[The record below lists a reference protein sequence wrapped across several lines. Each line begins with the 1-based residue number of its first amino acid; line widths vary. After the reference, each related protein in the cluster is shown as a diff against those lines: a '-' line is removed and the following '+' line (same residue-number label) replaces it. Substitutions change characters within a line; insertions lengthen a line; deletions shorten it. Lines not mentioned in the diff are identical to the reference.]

1 VRPRSSIA
9 AVPLIALALAG
20 PAAAQR
26 RPALTSVRV
35 QPGLAAAEQQVTAA
49 RLLEHMRV
57 LASDRFAG
65 RGPGTRGEDS
75 TVAYLSGQFRRMGLQ
90 PGNAGSYVQEVPLV
104 GTTSRVAAS
113 VTLGGETRELR
124 SPDEI
129 VAWSSRPDTLVRV
142 DASEVV
148 FVGYGVSAPE
158 FGWDDYKGV
167 DLRGKTVVMLV
178 GDPPVPDPRDPARLD
193 PRVFRGDAMTYYG
206 RWTYKYEMA
215 AARGAAACIIVH
227 QTGPAGYAWG
237 VVASNTGR
245 ERTEIAG
252 AGERHIPVEGW
263 VQLEV
268 ARRLF
273 QAAGQDFDA
282 LQRAAGTRAFRPVA
296 LGGATASFTV
306 RNAVRQVRSRN
317 VVARIDGS
325 DPALRGQYLL
335 YTAHWDHFGVGRA
348 IGGDSIYNGALDNAG
363 GLAWMLETARA
374 FRALPTAPRRTVV
387 FLAVT
392 AEEQGLLGARWYAAH
407 PIYPLARTLADINMD
422 IPNPWG
428 RTRSIVSVSHGQTT
442 LETILASEAA
452 RQQRTVRP
460 DPEPEKGYFY
470 RSDHFELARNGV
482 PALSFLFPGADYV
495 GQPADYGQRVR
506 AGYVANDYHKPT
518 DEVKPDWDLA
528 GMVDDTRLLFRVG
541 VDVANGERWPEWNP
555 GTEFRARREQML
567 GRSTPP
573 MPCGGTRPGCVRPTP
588 PPRP

>member
-1 VRPRSSIA
+1 MRPSSSIIPL
-9 AVPLIALALAG
+9 PLIALSVAT
-20 PAAAQR
+20 AAHAQ
-26 RPALTSVRV
+26 RPALQPV
-35 QPGLAAAEQQVTAA
+35 QVQAGVAAAEQQVTAA
-49 RLLEHMRV
+49 RLLEHIRV
-57 LASDRFAG
+57 LASDAFAG

-75 TVAYLSGQFRRMGLQ
+75 TVAYLSGQFRRMGLR
-90 PGNAGSYVQEVPLV
+90 PGNPDGTWVQVVPLV
-104 GTTSRVAAS
+104 GTTSAVTAS
-113 VTLGGETRELR
+113 VSAGGETKALR

-129 VAWSSRPDTLVRV
+129 VAWSSRPDSLVRV
-142 DASEVV
+142 DASEIV
-148 FVGYGVSAPE
+148 FVGYGVVAPE

-178 GDPPVPDPRDPARLD
+178 GDPPVPDPADPARLD
-193 PRVFRGDAMTYYG
+193 PRTFRGDAMTYYG

-215 AARGAAACIIVH
+215 AARGAAACVIVH

-245 ERTEIAG
+245 ERTEILG

-263 VQLEV
+263 IQLDV

-273 QAAGQDFDA
+273 TAAGQDFDA
-282 LQRAAGTRAFRPVA
+282 LQRSAGTRAFRPVA
-296 LGGATASFTV
+296 LGATASFTV
-306 RNAVRQVRSRN
+306 HNAVRQVRSRN
-317 VVARIDGS
+317 VVARLDGS
-325 DPALRGQYLL
+325 DPVLRAQTVL

-363 GLAWMLETARA
+363 GLAWLLETARA
-374 FRALPTAPRRTVV
+374 FRALPRAPRRTLV

-407 PIYPLARTLADINMD
+407 PLYPLARTLADINMD

-442 LETILASEAA
+442 LEDVLAREAA
-452 RQQRTVRP
+452 RQGRTVRP

-495 GQPADYGQRVR
+495 GRPADYGRQVR
-506 AGYVANDYHKPT
+506 AAYVANDYHKPT

-541 VDVANGERWPEWNP
+541 VEVANGERWPAWNP
-555 GTEFRARREQML
+555 GTEFRAARERMLRAPRRA
-567 GRSTPP
+567 
-573 MPCGGTRPGCVRPTP
+573 CGSAAGCVRP
-588 PPRP
+588 R

>member
-1 VRPRSSIA
+1 MHRPSILA
-9 AVPLIALALAG
+9 IPLIVAITA
-20 PAAAQR
+20 PSQAQR
-26 RPALTSVRV
+26 PTLAPVRV
-35 QPGLAAAEQQVTAA
+35 QPGLAAAEQQITAP

-75 TVAYLSGQFRRMGLQ
+75 TVAYLSEQFRRMGLR
-90 PGNAGSYVQEVPLV
+90 PGNPDGTYVQDVPLV
-104 GTTSRVAAS
+104 GTTSQVAAS
-113 VTLGGETRELR
+113 VAVRGQAKELR

-129 VAWSSRPDTLVRV
+129 VAWSARPDSLVRV

-148 FVGYGVSAPE
+148 FVGYGVVAPE

-178 GDPPVPDPRDPARLD
+178 GDPPVPDPRDPGRLD
-193 PRVFRGDAMTYYG
+193 PRTFRGDAMTYYG

-215 AARGAAACIIVH
+215 AGRGAAACIIVH
-227 QTGPAGYAWG
+227 QTGPAGYPWG

-245 ERTEIAG
+245 ERTEIQGAG
-252 AGERHIPVEGW
+252 ARHIPVEGW

-268 ARRLF
+268 ARQLF
-273 QAAGQDFDA
+273 AAAGQDFDA
-282 LQRAAGTRAFRPVA
+282 LQRAAGTRAFRPVS
-296 LGGATASFTV
+296 LGATASFRV

-325 DPALRGQYLL
+325 DPAVRGQAVL
-335 YTAHWDHFGVGRA
+335 YTAHWDHFGIGRA
-348 IGGDSIYNGALDNAG
+348 INGDSIYNGALDNAG
-363 GLAWMLETARA
+363 GLAWLLETARA
-374 FRALPTAPRRTVV
+374 FKALPTAPRRTLV

-407 PIYPLARTLADINMD
+407 PLYPLERTLADINMD

-428 RTRSIVSVSHGQTT
+428 RTRSIVSVGYGQTT
-442 LETILASEAA
+442 LEDILAREAG
-452 RQQRTVRP
+452 RQGRTVRP

-482 PALSFLFPGADYV
+482 PALTFLFPGADYL
-495 GQPADYGQRVR
+495 GKPADYGQQVR
-506 AGYVANDYHKPT
+506 SNYVTNDYHKPT
-518 DEVKPDWDLA
+518 DEVKADWDLA

-541 VDVANGERWPEWNP
+541 VDVANGDRWPEWNP
-555 GTEFRARREQML
+555 GTEFRARRQQML
-567 GRSTPP
+567 GPRRS
-573 MPCGGTRPGCVRPTP
+573 CGANCPW
-588 PPRP
+588 PR